1 MKWEPIFNIVHRY
14 SLCRCVV
21 RLSTPSRLVEEMTLL
36 VDWVCPRHN
45 TQGIAFRDYSELA
58 LPCVDDPYF
67 DQFGGY
73 NAFWALLHRCLPKL
87 YEHLGGSISIT
98 SHKLAYGYVD
108 LGRIEE
114 QNKDSV
120 RRIAEDYWFEVVEV
134 MIDQGVD
141 IPPNIAAE
149 FVKEKARRRPETE
162 KKNFDFCHD
171 ELTINRMRAEFK
183 ESPMGAELME
193 IKTGNWN
200 GTPHWVIED

>member
-1 MKWEPIFNIVHRY
+1 MA
-14 SLCRCVV
+14 
-21 RLSTPSRLVEEMTLL
+21 
-36 VDWVCPRHN
+36 WVCPRHN
-45 TQGIAFRDYSELA
+45 THGIAFRDYSELA

-108 LGRIEE
+108 LGQIEE
-114 QNKDSV
+114 QDKDSV
-120 RRIAEDYWFEVVEV
+120 RRIAKDYWFEVVEV

-149 FVKEKARRRPETE
+149 FVKEKARRRLETE
-162 KKNFDFCHD
+162 KKNFDSCHD
-171 ELTINRMRAEFK
+171 EMTINRMRAEFK

-193 IKTGNWN
+193 IKMGNWN
-200 GTPHWVIED
+200 GVPHWVIED